1 MLKNRLS
8 KLENKLDKKVMIED
22 IIRLV
27 RYKDSLCAKEQN
39 RIISSDLF
47 QQLNNSKL
55 VYTAK

>member
-1 MLKNRLS
+1 MAMLKNRLS

-22 IIRLV
+22 IIQLV

-47 QQLNNSKL
+47 QQLNNSNT
-55 VYTAK
+55 Y